1 MTLKLGYWDIRD
13 LAQPIRLLLK
23 YTNTEFQNV
32 FYSEGPPPD
41 YNEDEWKA
49 VKFTLGLT
57 LPNLPYLIDGDVNIT
72 QSNAIMRYIARKHNL
87 CGRTEEEMIMVDMLE
102 NEAMDLRNGFV
113 LDFCYNPN
121 MEAMKPDYLKLAKSR
136 LQKLAS
142 VLGNKPW
149 FVGDEITFPDFLLY
163 ERLEQHRLFDPSLF
177 NDFPNLLTFL
187 HRFEAL
193 PAIKSYMASKEFMR
207 YPVNGYGAQWIG
219 QK

>member
-87 CGRTEEEMIMVDMLE
+87 CGRTEDEMIMVDMLE

-121 MEAMKPDYLKLAKSR
+121 MEAMKPDYLILAKSR

-177 NDFPNLLTFL
+177 NDFPNLLGFTVAQPTWRGFRVSCGLVAQGLTGAKSTFL
-187 HRFEAL
+187 HL
-193 PAIKSYMASKEFMR
+193 L
-207 YPVNGYGAQWIG
+207 
-219 QK
+219 